1 MSSIM
6 PRKNDK
12 RDRLIE
18 AANDLIYQQTF
29 NATTLAHIAAKANVP
44 LGNVY
49 YYFKTKDDIL
59 KAVIQKRSFELQT
72 QFSTLE
78 EAYPK
83 AKDRLHAF
91 IADSV
96 KTSETTAQYGCSL
109 GSLCQELGKFTG
121 ELSQIGAELMQKTLE
136 WVEAQFKTLGK
147 GEQSNVLA
155 KSLIGSLQGV
165 SLLTLTFK
173 DPSLLERQSKTL
185 EKWLAEPGIS
195 A

>member
-1 MSSIM
+1 MSK
-6 PRKNDK
+6 RNDK
-12 RDRLIE
+12 RDRLVE

-29 NATTLAHIAAKANVP
+29 NSTTLADIATKADVP

-59 KAVIQKRSFELQT
+59 KAVVQKRSANLQEL
-72 QFSTLE
+72 FSTWDRQF
-78 EAYPK
+78 PN
-83 AKDRLHAF
+83 AKERLKAF
-91 IADSV
+91 IGHSV
-96 KTSETTAQYGCSL
+96 ETSNTTAQFDM

-121 ELSQIGAELMQKTLE
+121 ELSHLAAELMHRTVS

-147 GEQSNVLA
+147 GEQSTLFANH
-155 KSLIGSLQGV
+155 LIASLQGV

-173 DPSLLERQSKTL
+173 DPTLIQRQSKNL
-185 EKWLAEPGIS
+185 EQWLES